1 MGDFEATYFKAP
13 HILIDYQVQGL
24 PQVGGLEKLIAS
36 NLCVRARAR
45 VEIGDSN
52 NNTASNHTTVGL
64 SEGKR
69 LR

>member
-1 MGDFEATYFKAP
+1 MGDFEATYFTAP
-13 HILIDYQVQGL
+13 HLLIDYQVR
-24 PQVGGLEKLIAS
+24 GLEKLIAS
-36 NLCVRARAR
+36 NQCVRARAR

-69 LR
+69 LQ